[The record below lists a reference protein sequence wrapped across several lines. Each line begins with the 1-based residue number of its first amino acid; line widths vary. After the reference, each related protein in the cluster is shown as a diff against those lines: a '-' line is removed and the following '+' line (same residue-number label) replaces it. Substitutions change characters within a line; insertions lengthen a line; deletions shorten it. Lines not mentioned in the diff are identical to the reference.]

1 MGKLQ
6 RALTLFLMAGFG
18 LILSGCGGE
27 DAFST
32 PPEGGTDPGTSS
44 VASVILLA
52 STPNLGS
59 SSSAE
64 VELAAQVKDANNA
77 MMEGQTVIFSA
88 TGGGLQITSGTTDAA
103 GFAKAKLS
111 TAGDPTNRS
120 ITVTA
125 TAGTRSASMG
135 IDVTGTSVTVSGES
149 SVVVGDNTD
158 LTVFLKDSAG
168 NGIPNKTVAVSSA
181 SGNAL
186 SASILTTGP
195 SGSTQVTLSGTAVGA
210 DTITVTALGATA
222 YFSVEVSPDQFS
234 LSLPG
239 TDMAIGQNHTIT
251 VTWSQEGIP
260 VDDGLTVNFS
270 ATRGTLSSSTAT
282 TSGGQATVNIN
293 SSNAGPVEVTASV
306 VGGPSASIPADFVA
320 TTPASITLQ
329 AEVATIGPNGQEDPI
344 TVRVRDINNNLVGN
358 IPIRFSVVQDNSNGS
373 ISNST
378 DITDSLGRAST
389 IYTSTDV
396 TTAKDGVI
404 IQAEVESRATYEGA
418 GIPCAT
424 SSLCST
430 VAITVAQADLF
441 VRLGTGNLLEPYS
454 STLYKKPYT
463 VVVTD
468 SAGNAR
474 PNVDVKIS
482 LIPIWYAK
490 GRYYLGAGDD
500 GFLGTDDDVAPW
512 RKFTSTPDLVEE
524 CESEDN
530 LNPDPD
536 TKFNGIIDLLED
548 INENG
553 QIEPGNVA
561 VVPGTVVTNEDGIAN
576 FDITYA
582 KNFGTWVQ
590 VKLTATAQVAGSEG
604 SDAKEFWL
612 SVLAAD
618 VANKDVLPPGYVS
631 PFGKVLDCTEPD

>member
-32 PPEGGTDPGTSS
+32 PLDKKTDPGASS

-125 TAGTRSASMG
+125 TAGKHSASMG

-158 LTVFLKDSAG
+158 LTIFLKDSAG
-168 NGIPNKTVAVSSA
+168 NGIPNKTIAVSSA

-210 DTITVTALGATA
+210 DTITVTALGAMA

-234 LSLPG
+234 LSLPS

-631 PFGKVLDCTEPD
+631 PFGDVLDCTEPD